1 MVHNQ
6 IKEIYT
12 LIKRDFMTTRF
23 FKVRSFLTPLSFPL
37 VYLYVG
43 GFIYGSLFDVVTIQ
57 NVEIAYPAF
66 LAVGLIVAQ
75 VFQGSSMCSSMY
87 WIDVR
92 VNMLSQLKH
101 LGYTSRS
108 YYLSKLVS
116 ILVLSLFNG
125 FIFLLVALPI
135 VIHTYAAGFIFSI
148 VSIGI
153 TIVALLLCAS
163 VFTSFYFII
172 ISLSKNPQ
180 TYNLISTVTLFPIMF
195 LSETFYPVGG
205 IPVPYVYILRGNPLS
220 LTSNILRSVLL
231 GIPGDTVAYVM
242 LLCVFSVIIVSVSL
256 IVFERGFEKKYG
268 GN

>member
-1 MVHNQ
+1 
-6 IKEIYT
+6 
-12 LIKRDFMTTRF
+12 MTTRF
-23 FKVRSFLTPLSFPL
+23 FKIRSFLTPLSFPF

-43 GFIYGSLFDVVTIQ
+43 GFVYGSLFDVVTIE

-66 LAVGLIVAQ
+66 LAVGLIVVQ

-87 WIDVR
+87 WIDAR

-101 LGYTSRS
+101 LGFTSRA

-116 ILVLSLFNG
+116 ILLLSLFNG
-125 FIFLLVALPI
+125 FVFLLVALPI
-135 VIHTYAAGFIFSI
+135 VLHTHAKGFVFSAPSLC
-148 VSIGI
+148 V
-153 TIVALLLCAS
+153 TVVALLLCAS

-205 IPVPYVYILRGNPLS
+205 IPAPYVYVLRGNPLS
-220 LTSNILRSVLL
+220 LTSTIVRSALL
-231 GIPGDTVAYVM
+231 GIPGDAGLCLVI
-242 LLCVFSVIIVSVSL
+242 LCVFGVVMVGMSL
-256 IVFERGFEKKYG
+256 FVFERSFERKYG
-268 GN
+268 